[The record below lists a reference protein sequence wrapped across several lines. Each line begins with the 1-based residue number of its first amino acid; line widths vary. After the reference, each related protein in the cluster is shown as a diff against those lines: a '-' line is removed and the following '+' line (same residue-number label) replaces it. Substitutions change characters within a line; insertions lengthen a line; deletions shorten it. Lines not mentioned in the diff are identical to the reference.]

1 MCWHVRSHL
10 VDEAGLSLSRGV
22 LSALLSGEPA
32 AARMGILH
40 HQVPWEAMAF

>member
-32 AARMGILH
+32 AALLAFIH
-40 HQVPWEAMAF
+40 SKVPWEAMAF